1 MPKLHEGLAIH
12 KDRLAVVR
20 KVFEE
25 TGKVFKNA
33 AHFQGFVKVTS
44 YFDAAEAE
52 KFNRTEEKKV
62 DETVPGKLSYI
73 NEHFTKLLN
82 LDYQMELANQHAVS
96 DFIVDGHVVAR
107 AVPVNFLLTIENKFR
122 EFRDVLDAIPTN
134 SPGIAWEPDA
144 QQSSNREISRG
155 GQVQIDYLTKKM
167 PVYTTIAAATEQ
179 HPAQVA
185 ASHDDVR
192 VAAVRTTRY
201 TATISPAEKSDI
213 LMRCDKVIIAAKRAR
228 QRGNNTDLPG
238 TIIADPILN
247 YITRGGELGGPV
259 AEDQAEI

>member
-25 TGKVFKNA
+25 TNKVFKNA
-33 AHFQGFVKVTS
+33 AHFQGFVKATH
-44 YFDAAEAE
+44 YFAADDAA
-52 KFNRTEEKKV
+52 KFDKTEEKKV

-82 LDYQMELANQHAVS
+82 LDYQMELANQHAAS

-122 EFRDVLDAIPTN
+122 EFRDVLDGIPTN
-134 SPGIAWEPDA
+134 APGIGWEVDTE
-144 QQSSNREISRG
+144 QSSNREILKGS
-155 GQVQIDYLTKKM
+155 QTQIDYLTKKM

-192 VAAVRTTRY
+192 VAEVRTTRY
-201 TATISPAEKSDI
+201 TATISPADKSDM
-213 LMRCDKVIIAAKRAR
+213 LMRCDKIIVAAKRAR
-228 QRGNNTDLPG
+228 QRGNNTDLPN
-238 TIIADPILN
+238 TLIAAPILD
-247 YITRGGELGGPV
+247 YITRGGELTGPA
-259 AEDQAEI
+259 AEDLAEI